1 MTDKE
6 QWFWEQ
12 CGLSADKLPC
22 LIIDCEEERSH
33 ALCKDC
39 HVLYPPID
47 LNNLFK
53 YAVPKAIEKIDRH
66 HTAMLLASWAM
77 AVPYKKEDPAQALYQ
92 AICKAFGGENE

>member
-53 YAVPKAIEKIDRH
+53 YAIPELKERLTEAKLGVLMVDW
-66 HTAMLLASWAM
+66 LQ
-77 AVPYKKEDPAQALYQ
+77 AVLYDGKDPADSLFELCY
-92 AICKAFGGENE
+92 KAFGGKE